1 MGWRVLAA
9 LIAALWV
16 AAPAHAARNG
26 QIAAVSNG
34 EYIVTFNPDGTDL
47 RYLWAVPGDGDRV
60 QDLAWSPD
68 GNQLAFSYGDSSLGA
83 RIGAIDLR
91 TGESRLVSDHEPIN
105 AEGLLRDFSP
115 GWLPDGRIAWRR
127 VPRGTSGGGTLMAS
141 DGTTLPIALNGDV
154 TGIAWSPQG
163 HVLLSQNGVSV
174 ADLTGATLDT
184 YPLGSFPV
192 FFRWSPDE
200 RFVVTDRDWNW
211 SGFDIVDLADGTR
224 LRPLAPVYDDD
235 DSAPAFSPDGTTIV
249 YQHDNRD
256 PVKRVVEVRGLD
268 LTTGAQRTI
277 RAATSMAEF
286 AWQPCTDG
294 LTSSCASPPPP
305 TCSTGDAKVRWPTP
319 PPCSLA
325 PGPVPRSPRYRLCR
339 CSRCA
344 TRRASTATAAR
355 DCARSAPPPAPSPSA
370 CTPASPPAARSA
382 AASSS
387 ARSAPARPSTCAS
400 RAAPSRHA
408 GAWRARRSSEPSPA
422 TGPPSPS
429 TSRSGAEVASASSW
443 ASPATRP
450 TSCSLTSTTATA
462 SRTSP
467 T

>member
-83 RIGAIDLR
+83 RIAALDLR

-174 ADLTGATLDT
+174 ADLTGATLAT
-184 YPLGSFPV
+184 YPLGIFPSS
-192 FFRWSPDE
+192 FRWSPDE
-200 RFVVTDRDWNW
+200 RFVVTDREWNW
-211 SGFDIVDLADGTR
+211 SGFDIVDLTDGTR

-268 LTTGAQRTI
+268 LATGAQRTI

-325 PGPVPRSPRYRLCR
+325 PGPVPPKPPIPAPPLFALRNAPRIDSHGRTRL
-339 CSRCA
+339 
-344 TRRASTATAAR
+344 RAQCTAACSVAVR
-355 DCARSAPPPAPSPSA
+355 VHTRL
-370 CTPASPPAARSA
+370 TTGRTI
-382 AASSS
+382 
-387 ARSAPARPSTCAS
+387 RGRLV
-400 RAAPSRHA
+400 
-408 GAWRARRSSEPSPA
+408 RRSLRAGQTLDVRLARGALPPRRRVA
-422 TGPPSPS
+422 RTAIVGTVTGNG
-429 TSRSGAEVASASSW
+429 TTVALNVKV
-443 ASPATRP
+443 R
-450 TSCSLTSTTATA
+450 
-462 SRTSP
+462 R
-467 T
+467 